1 MKTVISNLT
10 NVSTHA
16 DGSLTLGYTSAKE
29 NHTIEIK
36 PEVLAKLYVPL
47 LSSHADDLNSPLSR
61 KIAPVA
67 LRRFR
72 YGDEVGMSFLVGQNV
87 SLHIILTRP
96 LAAALQKLLETFDD
110 PTTWNVQPA
119 AAAPAPAAAPA
130 VSAPGGESA

>member
-29 NHTIEIK
+29 NHTIELK
-36 PEVLAKLYVPL
+36 PDVLAKLYVPL

-61 KIAPVA
+61 KIRPVG

-72 YGDEVGMSFLVGQNV
+72 FGEEIGMSFLVGQNV
-87 SLHIILTRP
+87 SLHLILDRS
-96 LAAALQKLLETFDD
+96 LAVALQKLLETFDD
-110 PTTWNVQPA
+110 QSTWNVPTPGSGAGAVAQV
-119 AAAPAPAAAPA
+119 PAP
-130 VSAPGGESA
+130 PGENT

>member
-29 NHTIEIK
+29 NHTIELK
-36 PEVLAKLYVPL
+36 ADVLAKLYVPL

-61 KIAPVA
+61 KIRPVG

-72 YGDEVGMSFLVGQNV
+72 FGEEIGMSFLVGQNV
-87 SLHIILTRP
+87 SLHLILDRS

-110 PTTWNVQPA
+110 QSTWNVPTPGSGAGAVAQV
-119 AAAPAPAAAPA
+119 PAP
-130 VSAPGGESA
+130 PGENT